1 MPPPLVQHP
10 PLIRRNSPELHLYGV
25 ITLGSWQN
33 LPATKKSDVSSE
45 GEQKLSRAQRG
56 DRQKNETTQD
66 REDSPQGQGRG

>member
-45 GEQKLSRAQRG
+45 GEQIIIMEGNTAIGRHDPEAVAQSLHL
-56 DRQKNETTQD
+56 D
-66 REDSPQGQGRG
+66 P